1 MAASIVSDC
10 DTFNPLVCTPVFPAA
25 NIYSNYAPEKGLAS
39 MCIITSVLF
48 LVDTVFAIIGIKNAD

>member
-1 MAASIVSDC
+1 LFYLGVGAKLAAVIVSLQ
-10 DTFNPLVCTPVFPAA
+10 FG
-25 NIYSNYAPEKGLAS
+25 NYAPEKGLAS